1 MGQTPSKDAQ
11 YAELY
16 SSYIQQQQNLIYQQ
30 QQQINSLFNT
40 NLQNQ
45 MTQQQMPS
53 NMFFQSDTNQM
64 NSRAYIQNQAQ
75 AQAQAQAQSQAQAQA
90 QSQAQAQHHGGS
102 QNAYSSTPQLQ
113 LPSAKTKLDPYKIL
127 GISKNYDEKTLKKS
141 YLKAAMKAHPDRGGS
156 PQAFQQVS
164 IAYTILQ
171 NKLKEKENSHSH
183 EELKDSAKGYFSQQ
197 ANTPKLNT
205 KMTEK
210 FDIDV
215 FNQIYDQNKIPE
227 VYDDGYGDWINEN
240 PALESGQTKMFQN
253 GFNKDM
259 FNATFENYKRE
270 QAQKN
275 PQNSLIKYQ
284 EPEVKISISNADS
297 IMTLGQGKIT
307 DFSGQSD
314 NLSYTDYKQA
324 FTDGSML
331 IDPTSVDTSGR
342 ANSVRSI
349 KSQRSHVSY
358 QMSEQDQ
365 IRLAQQ
371 QALEEKIEK
380 DRVSRLNVY
389 DRQHGEA
396 YEKIHSMLLR

>member
-30 QQQINSLFNT
+30 QQQINSLFNS

-45 MTQQQMPS
+45 MLQQQMPP
-53 NMFFQSDTNQM
+53 NMLFQYDMNQF
-64 NSRAYIQNQAQ
+64 QGQQAHHWQ
-75 AQAQAQAQSQAQAQA
+75 QQQQQQQQQWQTQSSPQT
-90 QSQAQAQHHGGS
+90 SF
-102 QNAYSSTPQLQ
+102 TQLQ
-113 LPSAKTKLDPYKIL
+113 LPSAKPKLDPYKIL
-127 GISKNYDEKTLKKS
+127 GLSKEYDEKMLKKA
-141 YLKAAMKAHPDRGGS
+141 YLKAAMKSHPDRGGS

-164 IAYTILQ
+164 IAFTLLQ
-171 NKLKEKENSHSH
+171 KKLKERENNHSH
-183 EELKDSAKGYFSQQ
+183 EQLRDGAREYYNQQ
-197 ANTPKLNT
+197 LNTPKINT

-215 FNQIYDQNKIPE
+215 FNQIYEQNKIPD
-227 VYDDGYGDWINEN
+227 VYDDGYGDWINQN

-259 FNATFENYKRE
+259 FNATFESYKKE
-270 QAQKN
+270 QAKNN
-275 PQNSLIKYQ
+275 PQNQLVKYQ
-284 EPEVKISISNADS
+284 EPEVKISMSNADS

-307 DFSGQSD
+307 NFSGQSD
-314 NLSYTDYKQA
+314 NLTYTDYKQA

-331 IDPTSVDTSGR
+331 IDPSTVDTSGR
-342 ANSVRSI
+342 ANSMRGI
-349 KSQRSHVSY
+349 KSQRSNISY
-358 QMSEQDQ
+358 QMTQEDQ

-371 QALEEKIEK
+371 QAFEAKAER
-380 DRVSRLNVY
+380 DRISRLNVY

>member
-30 QQQINSLFNT
+30 QQQINSLFNS

-45 MTQQQMPS
+45 MLQQQMPP
-53 NMFFQSDTNQM
+53 NMMFQYDMNQFQGQQ
-64 NSRAYIQNQAQ
+64 AHHWQQQQQQQPNQWQ
-75 AQAQAQAQSQAQAQA
+75 TQSPQT
-90 QSQAQAQHHGGS
+90 SF
-102 QNAYSSTPQLQ
+102 TQLQ

-127 GISKNYDEKTLKKS
+127 ELSKEYDEKMLKKA
-141 YLKAAMKAHPDRGGS
+141 YLKAAMKSHPDRGGS

-164 IAYTILQ
+164 IAFTLLQ
-171 NKLKEKENSHSH
+171 KKLKERENNHSH
-183 EELKDSAKGYFSQQ
+183 EQLRDGAREYYNQQ
-197 ANTPKLNT
+197 MNTPKINT

-215 FNQIYDQNKIPE
+215 FNQIYEQNKIPE
-227 VYDDGYGDWINEN
+227 VYDDGYGDWINQN

-259 FNATFENYKRE
+259 FNATFESYKKE
-270 QAQKN
+270 QAKNN
-275 PQNSLIKYQ
+275 PQNQLVKYQ
-284 EPEVKISISNADS
+284 EPEVKISMSNADS

-307 DFSGQSD
+307 NFSGQSD
-314 NLSYTDYKQA
+314 NLTYTDYKQA

-331 IDPTSVDTSGR
+331 IDPSTVDTSGR
-342 ANSVRSI
+342 ANSMRGI
-349 KSQRSHVSY
+349 KSQRSNISY
-358 QMSEQDQ
+358 QMTQEDQ

-371 QALEEKIEK
+371 QAFEAKAER
-380 DRVSRLNVY
+380 DRISRLNVY

>member
-30 QQQINSLFNT
+30 QQQINSLFNS

-45 MTQQQMPS
+45 MLQQQMPP
-53 NMFFQSDTNQM
+53 NMMFQYDMNQFQGQQ
-64 NSRAYIQNQAQ
+64 AHHWQQQQQQQPNQWQ
-75 AQAQAQAQSQAQAQA
+75 TQSPPQT
-90 QSQAQAQHHGGS
+90 S
-102 QNAYSSTPQLQ
+102 YTQLQ

-127 GISKNYDEKTLKKS
+127 ELSKEYDEKMLKKA
-141 YLKAAMKAHPDRGGS
+141 YLKAAMKSHPDRGGS

-164 IAYTILQ
+164 IAFTLLQ
-171 NKLKEKENSHSH
+171 KKLKERENNHSH
-183 EELKDSAKGYFSQQ
+183 EQLRDGAREYYNQQ
-197 ANTPKLNT
+197 MNTPKINT

-215 FNQIYDQNKIPE
+215 FNQIYEQNKIPE
-227 VYDDGYGDWINEN
+227 VYDDGYGDWINQN

-259 FNATFENYKRE
+259 FNATFESYKKE
-270 QAQKN
+270 QAKNN
-275 PQNSLIKYQ
+275 PQNQLVKYQ
-284 EPEVKISISNADS
+284 EPEVKISMSNADS

-307 DFSGQSD
+307 NFSGQSD
-314 NLSYTDYKQA
+314 NLTYTDYKQA

-331 IDPTSVDTSGR
+331 IDPSTVDTSGR
-342 ANSVRSI
+342 ANSMRGI
-349 KSQRSHVSY
+349 KSQRSNISY
-358 QMSEQDQ
+358 QMTQEDQ

-371 QALEEKIEK
+371 QAFEAKAER
-380 DRVSRLNVY
+380 DRISRLNVY

>member
-11 YAELY
+11 YSELY

-45 MTQQQMPS
+45 MMQQQMPS
-53 NMFFQSDTNQM
+53 NMFFQSDTNMMNSQM
-64 NSRAYIQNQAQ
+64 NSQAYNQQQAQ
-75 AQAQAQAQSQAQAQA
+75 QQTQS
-90 QSQAQAQHHGGS
+90 
-102 QNAYSSTPQLQ
+102 NYPSTPQLQ

-127 GISKNYDEKTLKKS
+127 GIGKNYDEKTLKKS
-141 YLKAAMKAHPDRGGS
+141 YLKAAMKAHPDRGGT

-164 IAYTILQ
+164 IAFTLLQ
-171 NKLKEKENSHSH
+171 KKLKERENSHSH
-183 EELKDSAKGYFSQQ
+183 QELRDGAKDFFSQQ

-215 FNQIYDQNKIPE
+215 FNQIYEQNKIPE
-227 VYDDGYGDWINEN
+227 VYDDGYGDWINQN
-240 PALESGQTKMFQN
+240 PALESGQNKMFQN

-275 PQNSLIKYQ
+275 PRNALVKYQ

-297 IMTLGQGKIT
+297 IMTLGQGKIN

-314 NLSYTDYKQA
+314 NLTYTDYKQA

-331 IDPTSVDTSGR
+331 IDPSSVDTSGR
-342 ANSVRSI
+342 ANSVRGI
-349 KSQRSHVSY
+349 KSQRSNISY
-358 QMSEQDQ
+358 QMTQQDQ

-371 QALEEKIEK
+371 QALEEKAER

-389 DRQHGEA
+389 DKQHGEA